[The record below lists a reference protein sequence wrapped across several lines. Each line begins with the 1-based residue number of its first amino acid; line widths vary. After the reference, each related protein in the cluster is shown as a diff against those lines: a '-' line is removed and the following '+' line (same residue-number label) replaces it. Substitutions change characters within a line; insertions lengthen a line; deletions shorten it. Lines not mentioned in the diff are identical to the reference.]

1 MSTDHDTRQE
11 HRRGHI
17 VTRDKTTP
25 LHPPLTAS
33 VTASLKSL
41 HPTVD
46 DIDRAPRSA
55 IRPKISSEG
64 DVSPGHASTS
74 QATLAPPDFD
84 SEAEERSSENVC
96 KTNQPLHFRL
106 DLRLCSIVDQTV
118 LVRTTSAF
126 LLRYFTVWSGTRS
139 AGWDEA
145 WPLVSGPRR
154 STLIFSVYSWF
165 ATSNP
170 ELSFGT
176 DYLCVIYS
184 RCKSNSFVDG
194 VGWVWMHHYSTS
206 TLISQSIRILYHEW
220 NRQNVPRGGAVQDT
234 ETVDT
239 RLSLRLAPLD
249 PRSLT
254 ARMYQT

>member
-1 MSTDHDTRQE
+1 MFVKPTNHST
-11 HRRGHI
+11 
-17 VTRDKTTP
+17 
-25 LHPPLTAS
+25 
-33 VTASLKSL
+33 
-41 HPTVD
+41 
-46 DIDRAPRSA
+46 
-55 IRPKISSEG
+55 
-64 DVSPGHASTS
+64 
-74 QATLAPPDFD
+74 FD
-84 SEAEERSSENVC
+84 SIYVSVLLFVRSHPDPHSSLI
-96 KTNQPLHFRL
+96 KRY
-106 DLRLCSIVDQTV
+106 S
-118 LVRTTSAF
+118 
-126 LLRYFTVWSGTRS
+126 YFTVWSGTRS

-249 PRSLT
+249 PRSRT

>member
-1 MSTDHDTRQE
+1 VRRVGRGRDRDCDGSTALTCVDRIRQTRWNGRSTRRSRLNCESDLGPMSTDHDTRQE

-106 DLRLCSIVDQTV
+106 DLRLCSIV
-118 LVRTTSAF
+118 RA
-126 LLRYFTVWSGTRS
+126 
-139 AGWDEA
+139 
-145 WPLVSGPRR
+145 
-154 STLIFSVYSWF
+154 
-165 ATSNP
+165 
-170 ELSFGT
+170 
-176 DYLCVIYS
+176 
-184 RCKSNSFVDG
+184 
-194 VGWVWMHHYSTS
+194 
-206 TLISQSIRILYHEW
+206 
-220 NRQNVPRGGAVQDT
+220 VP
-234 ETVDT
+234 
-239 RLSLRLAPLD
+239 P
-249 PRSLT
+249 
-254 ARMYQT
+254 